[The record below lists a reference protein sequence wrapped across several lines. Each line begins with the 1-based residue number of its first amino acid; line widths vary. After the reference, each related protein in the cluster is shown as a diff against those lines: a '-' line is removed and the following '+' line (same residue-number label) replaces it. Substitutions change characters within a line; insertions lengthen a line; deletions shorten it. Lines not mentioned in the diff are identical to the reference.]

1 MGNCFSLKR
10 NSTFEKFIGNKLAEA
25 IDTNTLDKIREII
38 IKYSLSGVNKEPILN
53 INNPIVKI
61 YSQDMNALGY
71 ALFLGHTEAFSII
84 LELGRAKLS
93 MMTKLFTNLGK
104 RPMDII
110 CELGHRKLLEIYLP
124 LYLTKSDQL
133 EEEDS
138 DSISLSFTMSK
149 NLKSQTQEKSKVI
162 NTVPIISPLHRA
174 CEKGKLHIMQFLVEH
189 FAGKNIPPE
198 FNIHY
203 QDEQTGDNCA
213 LVSCKTGVLEIIK
226 YLFEVCKADFHI
238 LNKRKENAIQILAV
252 WSKKRKQ
259 KKYYECFRYLVETVC
274 VDYTYEYEETLLVLE
289 DRDIIFYLEEKLK
302 ADGISINKS
311 KIDDKYAL
319 GKGRVPPSIDPAME
333 VKLSRVRGKKF
344 NFKELFKEELEES
357 KGQISPIELEQ
368 SFQDI
373 SYITL
378 LEHNK

>member
-1 MGNCFSLKR
+1 MGNCLSLKR

-25 IDTNTLDKIREII
+25 IETNTLDKIREII
-38 IKYSLSGVNKEPILN
+38 IKYSLSSINKEPILN

-93 MMTKLFTNLGK
+93 LMTKLYANLSK
-104 RPMDII
+104 RPIDII
-110 CELGHRKLLEIYLP
+110 CELGHKKLLEFYLP
-124 LYLTKSDQL
+124 LYLKKSDKL

-149 NLKSQTQEKSKVI
+149 NIKSQTQEKSKLI
-162 NTVPIISPLHRA
+162 FTVPIISPLHRA
-174 CEKGKLHIMQFLVEH
+174 CEKGKLPIIQFLFEH
-189 FAGKNIPPE
+189 FAGKSIPPE
-198 FNIHY
+198 FNVHY

-213 LVSCKTGVLEIIK
+213 LVSCKTGMVDIMK
-226 YLFEVCKADFHI
+226 YLYEVCKADFHL
-238 LNKRKENAIQILAV
+238 LNKRKENAIQVLAV

-259 KKYYECFRYLVETVC
+259 KKFFECFRYLIETVC

-289 DRDIIFYLEEKLK
+289 DRDIIFYLEEKLR

-311 KIDDKYAL
+311 RIDDKYSL
-319 GKGRVPPSIDPAME
+319 SKGRIPPSIDPVME

-368 SFQDI
+368 SYQNL
-373 SYITL
+373 SSITL
-378 LEHNK
+378 LEFNK